1 MLKYIGMHLY
11 RVRRQKDL
19 WEKCRVARPRM

>member
-1 MLKYIGMHLY
+1 MLKYMGMHLY

-19 WEKCRVARPRM
+19 REKCWVVRPRI